1 MVQNDN
7 FTLLLTSSDQEWQL
21 ADLPPGTDISWPR
34 MAIGRSASRSTPLV
48 LTSSGL
54 EWQLADLPAD
64 LPPST
69 PVLTPSGQNGNFTLL
84 LTFCGQ
90 EWQFHIATNI

>member
-1 MVQNDN
+1 MVKNGN
-7 FTLLLTSSDQEWQL
+7 WQICQQIY
-21 ADLPPGTDISWPR
+21 T
-34 MAIGRSASRSTPLV
+34 LV

-64 LPPST
+64 LPPPT

-90 EWQFHIATNI
+90 KWQLADLPADLPLPPPHTDI